1 MRSGSHFG
9 YFYFRSAFVTSA
21 SLYLKLPTVDHNIL
35 ESDFGICGDVL
46 KWFRSYLTERVQRI
60 IVNQQSY
67 KTFNLSYGVP
77 QGSCL
82 GRALFLLYASRLFE
96 VVKKHLPSVHGYAD
110 DTQLYVSFRP
120 DSFAAHD
127 QTIKAIENCIA
138 DVRAWLVSHRLM
150 FNDSKTE
157 FLIVS
162 LLRQLSKVTMAS
174 IKIGDCDI
182 QPLKHIRNLGTWFD
196 NHMSMNIHIGKV
208 CSKAFRGLYNIRQI
222 RKYLSA

>member
-1 MRSGSHFG
+1 MTG
-9 YFYFRSAFVTSA
+9 
-21 SLYLKLPTVDHNIL
+21 
-35 ESDFGICGDVL
+35 
-46 KWFRSYLTERVQRI
+46 RVQRV
-60 IVNQQSY
+60 IVNQQSS
-67 KTFNLSYGVP
+67 KTFNLNYGVP

-82 GRALFLLYASRLFE
+82 GPVLFLLYASRLFK

-120 DSFAAHD
+120 DSFAAQD
-127 QTIKAIENCIA
+127 QAIKVIENCIA

-157 FLIVS
+157 FLIIGS
-162 LLRQLSKVTMAS
+162 LQQLSKVTMAS
-174 IKIGDCDI
+174 IKVGDCEI
-182 QPLKHIRNLGTWFD
+182 QPLKHVRNLGTWFD

-222 RKYLSA
+222 RKVCRINKVFNSCVCYISFRLLQRSFV